1 MLVLRDVLGFRAAEV
16 ADMLQSS
23 EPSVNSALQRAR
35 ATMAQRLPGP
45 DRERAPRPRSAREQ
59 EIATR
64 FATAFAGDDIDGVVA
79 LLTDDA
85 WFTMPPATLEFQ
97 GRAAIAGFLRDIQG
111 WRGSRRYRLVPVR
124 ANGQPAFGC
133 YLRSASGAAYEG
145 ARDDRADA
153 GGRPDLGADAVH
165 GQQEPGAVRPAAG
178 AYLSGEVTEQ
188 MDAEVAGHGIGLH
201 REPPC

>member
-1 MLVLRDVLGFRAAEV
+1 
-16 ADMLQSS
+16 MLQSS

-45 DRERAPRPRSAREQ
+45 DRELAPRPRSAREQ

-64 FATAFAGDDIDGVVA
+64 FATAFAGDDIGGVVA

-97 GRAAIAGFLRDIQG
+97 GRAAIAGFLRDVQG
-111 WRGSRRYRLVPVR
+111 WRGSRRHRLVPVR

-145 ARDDRADA
+145 HGMIVLTLEGDRISALTRFTDN
-153 GGRPDLGADAVH
+153 RNLT
-165 GQQEPGAVRPAAG
+165 RF
-178 AYLSGEVTEQ
+178 
-188 MDAEVAGHGIGLH
+188 GLALVLDG
-201 REPPC
+201 